1 MNRGIIQE
9 ETLPLMRRLPVIL
22 LCALVVVPT
31 AVAASRATGDGVL
44 ELKSVYGTVQF
55 GKADQPA
62 RGVLWGQMDKGTLKV
77 VDPVVGDP
85 QTIFVS
91 GWEHKS
97 TPTITDSGAAVT
109 TYSGVNLHFRVTGGK
124 YRLFFNGLGIDLTA
138 IGVGVA
144 YLNGDDTA
152 IDPGYFAID
161 SGKWQPVPLAAP
173 TAVRGVPEAFGTQP
187 VTAPATP

>member
-1 MNRGIIQE
+1 
-9 ETLPLMRRLPVIL
+9 MRRLPVIL

-55 GKADQPA
+55 GKEGQAA
-62 RGVLWGQMDKGTLKV
+62 RGVLWGQMDKGRLTV
-77 VDPVVGDP
+77 IDPVGSDA

-91 GWEHKS
+91 GYEHKS
-97 TPTITDSGAAVT
+97 VPKVDDLTGAIITV
-109 TYSGVNLHFRVTGGK
+109 YSGVNLHFRVTGGK
-124 YRLFFNGLGIDLTA
+124 YRLLFNGLGIDLTA

-161 SGKWQPVPLAAP
+161 SGKWLPVPLAAP
-173 TAVRGVPEAFGTQP
+173 TAVRGVPEPFGTQP
-187 VTAPATP
+187 VTPPATP